1 LAGGNNT
8 VIFTKAAKGMQ
19 VQTLDRDGNAK
30 GTSVTLNDKDL
41 TGEKIATSTR
51 ITGEVVYTSPNVFTI
66 VPADDDSLFRDD
78 PSSASLQKISDMDI
92 LTVRKAQRMLSSV
105 DGALR
110 RIDAERGDL
119 GATMNRMQHTID
131 NLSNIVVNTELS
143 RSRIRDAD
151 MAEESVQLSKY
162 QVLQQAANAMLAQA
176 NQSMSSVLD
185 LLR

>member
-1 LAGGNNT
+1 
-8 VIFTKAAKGMQ
+8 MQ
-19 VQTLDRDGNAK
+19 IQTLSRDEELK
-30 GTSVTLNDKDL
+30 GTPIILNDKEL
-41 TGEKIATSTR
+41 TSEKIATSTR

-66 VPADDDSLFRDD
+66 VPSDDDSLFRDD

-176 NQSMSSVLD
+176 NQSISSVLD

>member
-1 LAGGNNT
+1 
-8 VIFTKAAKGMQ
+8 
-19 VQTLDRDGNAK
+19 
-30 GTSVTLNDKDL
+30 
-41 TGEKIATSTR
+41 
-51 ITGEVVYTSPNVFTI
+51 
-66 VPADDDSLFRDD
+66 
-78 PSSASLQKISDMDI
+78 MDI

>member
-1 LAGGNNT
+1 
-8 VIFTKAAKGMQ
+8 MQ
-19 VQTLDRDGNAK
+19 IQTLSRDEELK
-30 GTSVTLNDKDL
+30 GTPIILNDKEL
-41 TGEKIATSTR
+41 TSEKIATSTR

-66 VPADDDSLFRDD
+66 VPSDDDSLFRDD